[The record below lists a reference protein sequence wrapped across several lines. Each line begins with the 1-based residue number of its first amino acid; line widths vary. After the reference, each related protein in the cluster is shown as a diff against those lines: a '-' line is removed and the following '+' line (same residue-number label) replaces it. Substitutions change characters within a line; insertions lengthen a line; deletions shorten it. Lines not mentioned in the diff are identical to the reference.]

1 MLTLTPT
8 QVIYFCTR
16 DTTDAQ
22 YGVQQATIALHPDS
36 PRSGEY
42 AKFTI
47 RDAKC
52 TETRERTVSVQEYT
66 SATVYIHDSDKNYTA
81 YVTWYSDGTVGID
94 CPDEVKILRQR
105 LMIDCGFK
113 PEWEYER

>member
-8 QVIYFCTR
+8 APIYFCVQNAA
-16 DTTDAQ
+16 DLD
-22 YGVQQATIALHPDS
+22 YGVPIASFALTDDS
-36 PRSGEY
+36 PRSGQY
-42 AKFTI
+42 AAI
-47 RDAKC
+47 SVRDSKDD
-52 TETRERTVSVQEYT
+52 RIINVQEH
-66 SATVYIHDSDKNYTA
+66 AAAVVYIREGDDHSRA

-113 PEWEYER
+113 PQWEYER